1 MNHHPEDSHVSP
13 EPGTPAGAPESP
25 EAGAD
30 RPGPGKAPRSA
41 HRRRL
46 SRVLRT
52 LAWLS
57 LLGLSLVLLVHSH
70 TFKQFLFSQ
79 VSAWLHDRHGI
90 TVSVEEWDFSLVD
103 GSFRA
108 KNLYL
113 LGGGG
118 TVYTRVASL
127 RVRGSLLSIL
137 RGEPEFDAVEV
148 AGADFSLG
156 LPSPLLQP
164 ERAREGKVG
173 IRVRN
178 LKLSD
183 SRLRL
188 RALEIPLGLDAGCFE
203 LDWSD
208 LPGKAPGLALRVV
221 DGRTRLGERAIG
233 LRSLVVRAVL
243 DPDGALELRECRLDS
258 PVLRWEG
265 TGRAG
270 TTGNLPFRMEGR
282 GTVDLAHARGLLP
295 ALPLEPEGT
304 LSLDVRFHGD
314 REGFPTAEGTLHA
327 ANVRVNRV
335 GVRDFDC
342 RIVTTESGRVALS
355 GVRLDLSPGGAING
369 EVQLLPEAGKIR
381 IGAALEGLDLG
392 PLLKSSGRDTL
403 LGGLVT
409 GRIEMDVPFSG
420 SPALRFEGTAARPV
434 VPLPNDPTPFRGE
447 TLRAKLEYAAGT
459 FRFEVEGVR
468 GEGVTASSRGR
479 YQGGE
484 LWLDTL
490 SVSSPL
496 GDDAR
501 RLLVRIVKFSPKL
514 RDRIDHMAFRGPLV
528 FSGKVHLLGT
538 FPDVE
543 GSFDAD
549 GVAIDGTG
557 AGRFTGAVEL
567 DRARVRITGG
577 RILDGPRA
585 IDADLLLRLEPQT
598 RLVSVDLDIAG
609 GEFRRLEKLLE
620 HFDLSPPKIE
630 ESRAWDGTLRGHLS
644 LSLSEDKP
652 WQGGFD
658 LTVDGLRKQGRTFG
672 TLSLAGSLA
681 GSSLDFNRL
690 SLRSARYSLTGN
702 GTLDAG
708 TGSVDL
714 RCGTDAFPLGEIP
727 GIDGLRLDGVLRGE
741 IRLRG
746 QLPRPKVAFDLNA
759 REVSFH
765 GEPFGNLQL
774 KGESEGDKVR
784 FDLRTRYQDNA
795 YQAGGTL
802 SLGPEYLLDCQV
814 RLDRTRVAPFLHQAG
829 LLPGQGI
836 TGEVSGNVHFTV
848 PLYDLAK
855 LTLSARVSEISLK
868 KDDFAFRNAEPVE
881 LGLEKGVLRL
891 DKARFLLN
899 DAPLSLEG
907 DYPVFRKD
915 AMLLHVEGD
924 TRLQLFRDLF
934 PEIRANG
941 QVRFALTLQGDPLDP
956 TFSGQADIREASV
969 RFRTTPVVLDKI
981 RGHLELTRRS
991 IRLQGLEFSTPGG
1004 KGVIDGEC
1012 VLERFKPVRWN
1023 FQVRSEHL
1031 YLRLV
1036 EGFVSDLSVD
1046 LKILGTPENS
1056 LVGGDVRIERFA
1068 PVRDTDIIELVRAL
1082 SAAASAGAGT
1092 GETGEMVKRVKLN
1105 LNIHGDRTLA
1115 VSSPSLTFTASADL
1129 QVKGDVGSPA
1139 VRGNISVNSGDL
1151 KFGSN
1156 RFTVERGLLLFNRA
1170 NGLDPE
1176 ISFQLTSEIKDYRVS
1191 IILEGSFSK
1200 VRARFV
1206 SVPSLSSVDVVR
1218 LISTGMLPSVTDRS
1232 ASETYRPDETAGLL
1246 GQVLSETVGRRLK
1259 RVVGIDTFALSA
1271 YSADPSAAAKAQ
1283 VTLGKQVSRDLFV
1296 TYTRSMNSE
1305 NEDLIYME
1313 YRISPNLMI
1322 IGTRDEDGY
1331 VGVDFRFKKRF
1342 R

>member
-1 MNHHPEDSHVSP
+1 MTHHPEDPNVSP
-13 EPGTPAGAPESP
+13 GPVVPAGAPESP
-25 EAGAD
+25 ETGNP
-30 RPGPGKAPRSA
+30 RPGTTPGTANRG
-41 HRRRL
+41 RL
-46 SRVLRT
+46 PRVLRL
-52 LAWLS
+52 LALLT

-70 TFKQFLFSQ
+70 PFKRFLFSR
-79 VSAWLHDRHGI
+79 VSAWLHDRHGV
-90 TVSVEEWDFSLVD
+90 TLSVEEWDFSLLD
-103 GSFRA
+103 GSIRA
-108 KNLYL
+108 RNLYL
-113 LGGGG
+113 LGGGR
-118 TVYTRVASL
+118 TVFTRVAAL
-127 RVRGSLLSIL
+127 KVHGSLLSVL

-148 AGADFSLG
+148 AGADVSLG

-164 ERAREGKVG
+164 EQAREGKVG
-173 IRVRN
+173 IRIRN

-183 SRLRL
+183 SRVRL
-188 RALEIPLGLDAGCFE
+188 RSLEIPLGLDAGSFD

-208 LPGKAPGLALRVV
+208 LPGKTPTLALRIV
-221 DGRTRLGERAIG
+221 DGRTRMGP
-233 LRSLVVRAVL
+233 RSLDFRSIAVRAVL
-243 DPDGALELRECRLDS
+243 GPDGTLDLRECRLDS

-265 TGRAG
+265 TGRVG
-270 TTGNLPFRMEGR
+270 TTGTLPFRMEGR
-282 GTVDLAHARGLLP
+282 GTVDLAHARALVP

-304 LSLDVRFHGD
+304 LSLDVHFHGD
-314 REGFPTAEGTLHA
+314 REGFPTADGTLHA

-342 RIVTTESGRVALS
+342 RIVTTENGRVALS
-355 GVRLDLSPGGAING
+355 GVRLDLSPGGTLGGDIL
-369 EVQLLPEAGKIR
+369 LLPDEGKIR
-381 IGAALEGLDLG
+381 VGATVESLDLG
-392 PLLKSSGRDTL
+392 PLLKSNGRETF
-403 LGGLVT
+403 LGGLVA
-409 GRIEMDVPFSG
+409 GRVEMDVPFTG
-420 SPALRFEGTAARPV
+420 SPAFRFEGTAARPV
-434 VPLPNDPTPFRGE
+434 IPLPNDTAPFRGE
-447 TLRAKLEYAAGT
+447 SLRAKVEYTAGT
-459 FRFEVEGVR
+459 FRFDVESIR
-468 GEGVTASSRGR
+468 GEGVTAASRGR
-479 YQGGE
+479 YQGDE

-490 SVSSPL
+490 SVSAPQ

-514 RDRIDHMAFRGPLV
+514 RDRIDHTAFRGPLG
-528 FSGKVHLLGT
+528 FSGKLHLLGT

-543 GSFDAD
+543 GTFDAG
-549 GVAIDGTG
+549 GVAIDGTDM
-557 AGRFTGAVEL
+557 GRFTGAVLL
-567 DRARVRITGG
+567 DRGKVRVTGG
-577 RILDGPRA
+577 HILDGPRA
-585 IDADLLLRLEPQT
+585 LEIDLLLLLEPRT
-598 RLVSVDLDIAG
+598 RLASIDLDLAG
-609 GEFRRLEKLLE
+609 GEFRWLEKLME

-630 ESRAWDGTLRGHLS
+630 EARGWDGTLRGRLS
-644 LSLSEDKP
+644 LSLPEDKP

-658 LTVDGLRKQGRTFG
+658 LTVDGLRNPGHSFG

-681 GSSLDFNRL
+681 GSSLSFDRLALRSTRYRL
-690 SLRSARYSLTGN
+690 SGK
-702 GTLDAG
+702 GTLDAASG
-708 TGSVDL
+708 TVDL
-714 RCGTDAFPLGEIP
+714 RCDTDGLPLGEIP
-727 GIDGLRLDGVLRGE
+727 VIAGFKLGGVLRGE
-741 IRLRG
+741 ARLRG
-746 QLPRPKVAFDLNA
+746 QLPRPKVSFDLNA

-774 KGESEGDKVR
+774 KGESDGDRVR

-802 SLGPEYLLDCQV
+802 RLGPEYLLDCQV
-814 RLDRTRVAPFLHQAG
+814 RLDRTRISPFLHQAG

-836 TGEVSGNVHFTV
+836 TGEISGDVHFAV
-848 PLYDLAK
+848 PLNDLTK
-855 LTLSARVSEISLK
+855 LSLK
-868 KDDFAFRNAEPVE
+868 AKVSDFSLRKDEYAFRNAEPVE
-881 LGLEKGVLRL
+881 LGLDKGVLRL
-891 DKARFLLN
+891 AKARFLLN

-915 AMLLHVEGD
+915 AMILHVEGD
-924 TRLQLFRDLF
+924 TRLQVFKALF

-941 QVRFALTLQGDPLDP
+941 QVRFAFTLQGDPLDP
-956 TFSGQADIREASV
+956 TFSGQADISDASV
-969 RFRTTPVVLDKI
+969 RFRTTPIVLDRI

-1004 KGVIDGEC
+1004 RGVIDGEC

-1031 YLRLV
+1031 FLRLV

-1068 PVRDTDIIELVRAL
+1068 PTRDTDVIELVRAL
-1082 SAAASAGAGT
+1082 SAAASAGVGT

-1105 LNIHGDRTLA
+1105 INIHGDRTLA

-1191 IILEGSFSK
+1191 IILEGSLSK

-1206 SVPSLSSVDVVR
+1206 SVPSLSSLDVVR
-1218 LISTGMLPSVTDRS
+1218 LISTGMLPSVTERS

-1271 YSADPSAAAKAQ
+1271 YSADPSTAAKAQ